1 MEIDHKKE
9 MTSDKTPSLNEIINR
24 TSDDA
29 KSDENMEASI
39 VSVGNLPVPNIVE
52 EYNNTEKEEE
62 TSSEISDI
70 VDNEEDKIKRSVS
83 FDDSYENADEFKATS
98 SSFRKVVE
106 EVQKQTVLENEENRP
121 ATCIPIIT
129 IDHVEDVDIHA
140 NENREPKQ
148 VAYRDP
154 VTGIPLQSMRN
165 KMHHLSV
172 PRRGRTSKFAEA
184 KPGTNT
190 MGHPALLS
198 GKIRKPMGVKR
209 IQYLIE
215 KRQREERKREARRK
229 QKEKHQEEEAKKK
242 WLRADRIRIAQ
253 DAAVEHRNAT
263 VAWT

>member
-1 MEIDHKKE
+1 METEHEKD
-9 MTSDKTPSLNEIINR
+9 MTSDR
-24 TSDDA
+24 TASITDISNKASDAA
-29 KSDENMEASI
+29 KSDGDMEENVE
-39 VSVGNLPVPNIVE
+39 SVENVALPNIVE
-52 EYNNTEKEEE
+52 EYDNTDKEAE
-62 TSSEISDI
+62 TSAEISDTM
-70 VDNEEDKIKRSVS
+70 DHEEDKIKRSVS
-83 FDDSYENADEFKATS
+83 FDDSYENVDEFKATS

-106 EVQKQTVLENEENRP
+106 EAHKQSVLENEENRP

-184 KPGTNT
+184 KPGTRT

-198 GKIRKPMGVKR
+198 GQIRKPMGVKR
-209 IQYLIE
+209 IQYLIQ
-215 KRQREERKREARRK
+215 KRQRGERKREARRK
-229 QKEKHQEEEAKKK
+229 QKEKHQEDEAKKK
-242 WLRADRIRIAQ
+242 WLRADRIRLAQ